1 MIDLYTWPTPNG
13 HKIHIMLEEINMD
26 YKVIPV
32 DISKGDQFDPRF
44 LKISPNNKMPA
55 IVDLDGPN
63 GDPYSV
69 FESGAIL
76 MYLAEKSNQFL
87 PTSRI
92 EYFDVMQWVMF
103 QMGGIGP
110 MFGQAHHFIH
120 YAPEDIPY
128 AIERYTKEAG
138 RLYHV
143 LDKRL
148 KEADYLAGKEYT
160 IADIASFPWA
170 RDPGRKCQKLSDFP
184 NVMRWLKNIEERP
197 AVKRG
202 MDVLADQRR
211 DLSKGM
217 DSETRKNLFGE
228 QQYKDH

>member
-1 MIDLYTWPTPNG
+1 MIELFSADTPNG
-13 HKIHIMLEEINMD
+13 KKISIMLEEINSK
-26 YKVIPV
+26 YKVTKV
-32 DISKGDQFDPRF
+32 NLLENEQFNPEFR
-44 LKISPNNKMPA
+44 KISPFSKIPVIVDHSNNKEA
-55 IVDLDGPN
+55 I
-63 GDPYSV
+63 

-76 MYLAEKSNQFL
+76 IYLAEKSNQFL
-87 PTSRI
+87 PRNRI
-92 EYFDVMQWVMF
+92 KYFDVIQWVMF

-128 AIERYTKEAG
+128 AVDRYTKEAG
-138 RLYHV
+138 RLYNV
-143 LDKRL
+143 LDNRL
-148 KEADYLAGKEYT
+148 KDNEYLAGKDYT
-160 IADIASFPWA
+160 IADMASFPWA
-170 RDPGRKCQKLSDFP
+170 LDPGRKCQKPSNFP
-184 NVMRWLKNIEERP
+184 NVMRWLKNIKARP

-228 QQYKDH
+228 GQYKKH